1 MSNDDWDF
9 SSLPTV
15 DNELVS
21 IKDVSEKK
29 YELINIKPGFY
40 NDEKLVYINSIWSK
54 TDLFKISDGNYL
66 KARSIIEKTLSKD
79 ELNDFFKLQR
89 KLYLEFES
97 KTEFL
102 INEYE
107 FILSVNAI
115 CKKFLDNKKREFI
128 EDLI

>member
-1 MSNDDWDF
+1 MNNDDWDF

-15 DNELVS
+15 DNELIS

-29 YELINIKPGFY
+29 YALINTKLNFY
-40 NDEKLVYINSIWSK
+40 NDEKLVYTNSIWSK

-66 KARSIIEKTLSKD
+66 KARLIIKKTLSD
-79 ELNDFFKLQR
+79 SELKDFFKLQR

-102 INEYE
+102 INYIRNVIRL
-107 FILSVNAI
+107 FAYCVCHRSHNIYR
-115 CKKFLDNKKREFI
+115 KT
-128 EDLI
+128 